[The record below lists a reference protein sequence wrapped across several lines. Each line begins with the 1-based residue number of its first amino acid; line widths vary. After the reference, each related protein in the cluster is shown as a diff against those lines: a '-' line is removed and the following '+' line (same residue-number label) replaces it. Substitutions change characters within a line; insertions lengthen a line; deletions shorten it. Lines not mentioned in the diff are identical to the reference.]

1 MLDCRKTVDD
11 MYQYSKTEGSML
23 LSSFGSENEGFHFWD
38 EYRSKHRRY
47 DKLFNRMF
55 NSFKYFMQKPD
66 QTIAEITED
75 FTDEVYN
82 HLMINAKKYEELYRV
97 NVINDENYSITDN
110 YNITETLEKETTKE
124 DTDVYGERDDVN
136 AKTIGSKNTTAS
148 KQYGQKQDTV
158 STEYGQKQN
167 TASTQ
172 YGQKQ
177 NTESSQY
184 GQIQT
189 TVNNVKGSETD
200 TQTNEIAGF
209 NTTTFVNDNRKTEVL
224 GQRTDTSTETVGSHT
239 DSKSITE
246 GGHTDSETITEGT
259 HTDTVTSTEGAHT
272 DGESLLESSQTINDG
287 FSKGEQT
294 DTHNG
299 SLSEEY
305 TLTRK
310 GNIGVRTITEVLEYH
325 QEFWTTYEFYT
336 LIFKEICAEL
346 LLI

>member
-23 LSSFGSENEGFHFWD
+23 LSSFGSDNEGFHFWD
-38 EYRSKHRRY
+38 EYRLKHRRY

-75 FTDEVYN
+75 FIDEVYN
-82 HLMINAKKYEELYRV
+82 HLMVNAKKYEELYRV
-97 NVINDENYSITDN
+97 NVLNDENYSIVDN

-124 DTDVYGERDDVN
+124 DTDVYGEREDADS
-136 AKTIGSKNTTAS
+136 KTIGAKETGVT
-148 KQYGQKQDTV
+148 
-158 STEYGQKQN
+158 
-167 TASTQ
+167 TQ
-172 YGQKQ
+172 YGQI
-177 NTESSQY
+177 TSQ
-184 GQIQT
+184 GSFT
-189 TVNNVKGSETD
+189 KGSQSD
-200 TQTNEIAGF
+200 SHVDDIAGF
-209 NTTTFVNDNRKTEVL
+209 NSATYAK
-224 GQRTDTSTETVGSHT
+224 DTSKSDTYGSRQDSSSDTVSAH
-239 DSKSITE
+239 S
-246 GGHTDSETITEGT
+246 DSETTN
-259 HTDTVTSTEGAHT
+259 EGA
-272 DGESLLESSQTINDG
+272 QTVGDA
-287 FSKGEQT
+287 FTKGEQT

-310 GNIGVRTITEVLEYH
+310 GNIGVRTITEVLQYH